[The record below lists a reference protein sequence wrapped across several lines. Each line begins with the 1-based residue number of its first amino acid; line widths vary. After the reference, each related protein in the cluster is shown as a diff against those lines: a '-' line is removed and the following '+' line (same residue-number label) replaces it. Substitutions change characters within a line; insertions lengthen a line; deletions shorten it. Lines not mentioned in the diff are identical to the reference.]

1 MSTPAFEP
9 AKRHGQLVW
18 SKRHGCMVI
27 HNGPY
32 KPVRDKRWET
42 PQGAGREKVR
52 REGKCRVGKEAHPDC
67 MVTWALH
74 RHHLVGK
81 DRNGDDVD
89 ENLIPLC
96 HACHDAFHSSIFA
109 PAIAAAIRASMLD
122 VELRFV
128 LEHPEGGAEWLDKTY
143 PLRQQ
148 AA

>member
-1 MSTPAFEP
+1 
-9 AKRHGQLVW
+9 
-18 SKRHGCMVI
+18 MVI

-42 PQGAGREKVR
+42 PAGAGREKVR
-52 REGKCRVGKEAHPDC
+52 REGKCRVGKDAHPEC

-109 PAIAAAIRASMLD
+109 PAIAAAIRASMLE

-143 PLRQQ
+143 PLRNL